1 MWRRLF
7 GRAEIRS
14 LTTRTILAAA
24 VQEAEVLMVGSGG
37 AVEDESVEERA
48 GTGIG
53 LAKAG

>member
-1 MWRRLF
+1 LF

-24 VQEAEVLMVGSGG
+24 VQEGEVVGGPRG
-37 AVEDESVEERA
+37 APVDDESVEERA